1 MAETSEPTANNQ
13 VTAEELA
20 QVIVEFEQ
28 YRQRLIDETTTA
40 AQKAKL
46 SKKTVM
52 AKLEPELAQIDSKL
66 ERLRQ
71 QHNLLTGNN

>member
-28 YRQRLIDETTTA
+28 YSQRLIDETTTA